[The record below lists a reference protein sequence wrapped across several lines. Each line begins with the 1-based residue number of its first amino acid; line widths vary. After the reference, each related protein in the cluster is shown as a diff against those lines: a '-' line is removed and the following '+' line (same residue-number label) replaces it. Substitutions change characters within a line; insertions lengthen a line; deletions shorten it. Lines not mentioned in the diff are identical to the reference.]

1 MSKVRVKKIN
11 GIRRPGPGW
20 AAVRWAGAS
29 LSFALAIS
37 WSFASAEVVKI
48 RNPQK
53 VVAELPIRVGA
64 SNEISA
70 PVYVNG
76 KGPLDFIVDTG
87 ASTSGIWQSVVMQ
100 NALSNRHIETVR
112 VSAADGL
119 VHLRM
124 LEFDTFRA
132 AVFALTPPLLMEYP
146 DYYAYYKRPLAGILG
161 ADYLTNHVVVFDFPR
176 DMMVLYP
183 KKTNL
188 TRSMRGYFDA
198 IPLQFEGRQKAL
210 FVKVKL
216 GSNRLKGLVDTG
228 AGLTTILTSEAARLG
243 VSLEGARQV
252 RMSGINGNPVPGYVV
267 TVPQLRA
274 GSKVW
279 KDVEVV
285 FAQFTVARTDGFTM
299 LLGMDLMGQTPFAI
313 DYGRKRLLLA
323 KPEKVKMVSVK
334 DPRSQALVPKSVEVP
349 EALECSFPLAARE
362 GLPCVAAP
370 PRQE

>member
-1 MSKVRVKKIN
+1 MIDDIGRLGK
-11 GIRRPGPGW
+11 GL
-20 AAVRWAGAS
+20 AAVRRVCAALG
-29 LSFALAIS
+29 FALVFA
-37 WSFASAEVVKI
+37 WSFASADVVKI

-53 VVAELPIRVGA
+53 VVAELPIRVSSG
-64 SNEISA
+64 NEIAA
-70 PVYVNG
+70 PVFING

-87 ASTSGIWQSVVMQ
+87 ASTSGIWQSAILQ
-100 NALSNRHIETVR
+100 NSLSNQHVETVR

-119 VHLRM
+119 VRLRI
-124 LEFDTFRA
+124 LEFDAFRA
-132 AVFALTPPLLMEYP
+132 SVFALTPPLLMEYP
-146 DYYAYYKRPLAGILG
+146 DYYAYYKRPLVGILG

-198 IPLQFEGRQKAL
+198 IPLKFEGRQKAL
-210 FVKVKL
+210 FVSTRLGNKRVKA
-216 GSNRLKGLVDTG
+216 LVDTG
-228 AGLTTILTSEAARLG
+228 AGMTTILTSEAARLG

-252 RMSGINGNPVPGYVV
+252 TMSGINGNPVTGYVV

-279 KDVEVV
+279 NDVEIV
-285 FAQFTVARTDGFTM
+285 FARFTVAKTDGFTM

-323 KPEKVKMVSVK
+323 KPEKVKMVSIK
-334 DPRSQALVPKSVEVP
+334 DPRSQAVFAMP
-349 EALECSFPLAARE
+349 EELECSFPSAARE
-362 GLPCVAAP
+362 GLPCVAAA
-370 PRQE
+370 PRPERP

>member
-1 MSKVRVKKIN
+1 MRQVC
-11 GIRRPGPGW
+11 
-20 AAVRWAGAS
+20 AS
-29 LSFALAIS
+29 LGLALTLA
-37 WSFASAEVVKI
+37 WSFASADVIKTQ
-48 RNPQK
+48 NPQK
-53 VVAELPIRVGA
+53 VVAELPIRVGVN
-64 SNEISA
+64 NEIAA
-70 PVYVNG
+70 PVYVND

-87 ASTSGIWQSVVMQ
+87 ASTSGIWQSAVMQ

-124 LEFDTFRA
+124 LEFDAFRA
-132 AVFALTPPLLMEYP
+132 SVFALTPALLMEYP
-146 DYYAYYKRPLAGILG
+146 DYYAYYKRPMAGILG
-161 ADYLTNHVVVFDFPR
+161 ADYLMNHVVVFDFPR

-198 IPLQFEGRQKAL
+198 IPLQFEGRQQAL
-210 FVKVKL
+210 FVKVRL
-216 GSNRLKGLVDTG
+216 GGKRLKALVDTG

-243 VSLEGARQV
+243 VSLEGARRV
-252 RMSGINGNPVPGYVV
+252 TMSGINGNPVMGYVV

-274 GSKVW
+274 GSKIW

-285 FAQFTVARTDGFTM
+285 FAQFTVARSDGFTM

-334 DPRSQALVPKSVEVP
+334 NPITQALVAVP
-349 EALECSFPLAARE
+349 EELECSFPLAARE

-370 PRQE
+370 PHQE